1 MTVALVLATAT
12 ARDRARKPVSNGAR
26 DGKARV
32 AGRAGRAGRAG
43 VGAAQGSHAPSP
55 FVGARRSPSAGAAP
69 VKGAEQA
76 QGALAAQLAAGLPLP
91 SLVGG
96 QVATQPLLTRL
107 CSQLSALG
115 LRDIILIAPAGR
127 GDLLAAMAWDGLSLC
142 AEDGPSPRLVG
153 SGSIDVI
160 ECASVGAELRAV
172 ASVMRR
178 VSGSGAGTLICAGD
192 LVAHTEALAR
202 LNRAAATSALTA
214 AGGAPHVA
222 TGPDVRPALRLS
234 GGPEGGDRR
243 DRRDAH
249 LHPRRTVVAAG
260 SAFHR
265 VHAPDAVGCGA
276 FLVSADD
283 GSELAAAADELARLA
298 AGEVIDDLAAADL
311 ASGSA
316 SQLTPQ
322 PAKDM
327 AAGQADL
334 VPWSARDGDVSAG
347 DVWAGDVSAKGVSA
361 RDVSARDALAT
372 DVSGRDVLATD
383 VSGRDVLAT
392 DVSARDVLA
401 NDVLA
406 KDITGRG
413 ATGSASDDVAASG
426 PPAGHRRPDPCPSPG
441 HRSGFTDSVALLLVG
456 LVRGG
461 ADVEAVA
468 ADPLICVRVQT
479 AQQAREAAA
488 ELNAVA
494 EDRVRLDAAARRG
507 DGLFTTCFVSPYS
520 RYLARW
526 AAHRRLRPNAVTG
539 MAIALGLLAAVWFS
553 AGSRAGMILGA
564 ALLFAAF
571 LFDCVDGQLARYVRG
586 ETAFGAWLD
595 GVGGRLAEFAVYA
608 GLAAGAG
615 AVVSH
620 SPSVWELAVAAMIL
634 QSLRDMSGFS
644 VRPALSQAAM
654 LADGPPL
661 LPLDEPAD
669 YAVAAP
675 AGSGIGSATASRG
688 RRSRW
693 PRAQLRRLRSL
704 GRTGLRWVTPLLTL
718 LARSVEFHRGERVA
732 VIGAAAIVAGPRM
745 TFVILLG
752 WGVVA
757 ACVCLIGW
765 VVRSFKPM
773 AGVPP
778 GDSVL
783 LSYRDDGI
791 IAQSLGGFVDG
802 QLPPLLPA
810 VVGVTVTVILSAVG
824 VAHLRGLMVLAP
836 VVAMALA
843 GLGSGH
849 PHDGRLDWLVPP
861 LLQVGEYV
869 FLAALALAWHV
880 PIPLLFA
887 LVAIIALHHYDI
899 VYRVG
904 RGPIGRAAPP
914 AFALPRWIAKA
925 GLGWEGR
932 MLVAAIGAMLG
943 IEVFAFAA
951 LAVYL
956 WVLFG
961 RESVTGWIG
970 AVQRDDA
977 DRLGS
982 FPVVPRAAASQADFE
997 DGGSR

>member
-12 ARDRARKPVSNGAR
+12 ARDPARKPVSNGAR
-26 DGKARV
+26 DGKAR
-32 AGRAGRAGRAG
+32 AAGRAGRAG
-43 VGAAQGSHAPSP
+43 VGTAQGRHAPSP
-55 FVGARRSPSAGAAP
+55 LVGARRSPTAGAAP
-69 VKGAEQA
+69 VKGTEQA

-91 SLVGG
+91 GLVGG

-127 GDLLAAMAWDGLSLC
+127 GDLLAAMAWEGLSLC
-142 AEDGPSPRLVG
+142 VEDGPGPGLVG

-160 ECASVGAELRAV
+160 ECASIGAELRAV

-202 LNRAAATSALTA
+202 LNRATATSALTA

-234 GGPEGGDRR
+234 GGPEGGERR
-243 DRRDAH
+243 DRPDAH

-276 FLVSADD
+276 FLVCADD
-283 GSELAAAADELARLA
+283 GNELAAAADELARLA
-298 AGEVIDDLAAADL
+298 TGEVIDDLAAADR

-316 SQLTPQ
+316 SQHVPQ

-334 VPWSARDGDVSAG
+334 VPWSARDVSAK
-347 DVWAGDVSAKGVSA
+347 DVSAK
-361 RDVSARDALAT
+361 
-372 DVSGRDVLATD
+372 DVL
-383 VSGRDVLAT
+383 
-392 DVSARDVLA
+392 ARDVLA
-401 NDVLA
+401 KGISAKDVLARDISA
-406 KDITGRG
+406 KDITAGRR
-413 ATGSASDDVAASG
+413 ATGSAGDDVAASG
-426 PPAGHRRPDPCPSPG
+426 APAGHGRPDPCPSPG
-441 HRSGFTDSVALLLVG
+441 HRSGFTDSTALLLVG

-571 LFDCVDGQLARYVRG
+571 LFGCVDGQLARYVRG

-595 GVGGRLAEFAVYA
+595 AVGGRLAEFAVYA

-615 AVVSH
+615 AVVPH
-620 SPSVWELAVAAMIL
+620 SPSGWELAVAAMIL

-654 LADGPPL
+654 LADGPL
-661 LPLDEPAD
+661 RLPLDEPAD

-675 AGSGIGSATASRG
+675 ASSGVGSATASRG

-693 PRAQLRRLRSL
+693 PRAQLRSLRSL
-704 GRTGLRWVTPLLTL
+704 GRTGLRWVTLLLTM
-718 LARSVEFHRGERVA
+718 LARSVEFQRGERVA

-765 VVRSFKPM
+765 VARSFKPM
-773 AGVPP
+773 AAAPP
-778 GDSVL
+778 SDGVL

-861 LLQVGEYV
+861 LLQIGEYV

-887 LVAIIALHHYDI
+887 LVGIIALHHYDI

-904 RGPIGRAAPP
+904 RGPVGRAATPVSAP
-914 AFALPRWIAKA
+914 PRWIAKA

-982 FPVVPRAAASQADFE
+982 FPVVPRAAAPQADFE